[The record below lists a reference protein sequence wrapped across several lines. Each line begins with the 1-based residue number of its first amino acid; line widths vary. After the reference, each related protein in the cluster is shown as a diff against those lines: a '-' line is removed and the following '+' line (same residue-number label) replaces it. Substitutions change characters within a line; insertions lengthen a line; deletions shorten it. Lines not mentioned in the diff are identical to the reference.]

1 MPHTGPMPAGQTPYR
16 QDHLPCPITEGVEL
30 YSRLGSLYL
39 AGGTVLHQSLL
50 SLVPACSYV
59 NFLLRWPHSAPAGPV
74 EPLPS
79 LTSWLWSSKP
89 WEVQPEE
96 PACRAL
102 CFITIYCS
110 CYFNIY
116 GVRLSCEL
124 ASPASLWSESLQGA
138 GQSVSLI
145 PVLMSALSTLLKT
158 LFCLGLPLFSELLCM
173 WPQVY
178 PKPLDTILS
187 TQGHLWWPEARKRAL

>member
-1 MPHTGPMPAGQTPYR
+1 M
-16 QDHLPCPITEGVEL
+16 
-30 YSRLGSLYL
+30 
-39 AGGTVLHQSLL
+39 HQRLL

-59 NFLLRWPHSAPAGPV
+59 NFLLRWPHSAPAGPA

-145 PVLMSALSTLLKT
+145 PVLTSALSTLLKT

-178 PKPLDTILS
+178 PKPLTPFFEHRGICGGQRLAS
-187 TQGHLWWPEARKRAL
+187 MLCEWPGSSEFRL